1 VTPARRS
8 GSDRGE
14 RFRPS
19 YASLR
24 GLVGNPDRTVVA
36 VALAGLISC
45 CTLTAIAGRT
55 ARVPGATPP
64 SSWLGLLDRDR
75 GPIPARV
82 GAVEICAVLVLV
94 LAWWCLLKAAR
105 RLRPRVVVA
114 VGTLWAIPITLGP
127 PLLSLDAYSYIAQG
141 RLAALGIDPY
151 VSPPQVLYSG
161 PWLQGVDPFWR
172 QTLSPYGPFAVLL
185 ERAVALTGSA
195 AAALVLLHLIAFGS
209 LALVTVVVRQF
220 APSNQRSIVLLLTVL
235 NPLVLLQLLGAAHWE
250 ALMVALIAAALLAW
264 QRGHPEAAIA
274 LASAAAAVKLP
285 AGFALA
291 VLLMLHVLGG
301 SRGRRLQ
308 RTATGALAAV
318 APWLLLSLFVPNALG
333 FLGALG
339 APLSGWTA
347 YAPTTML
354 AEVVARAWT
363 LTGATAPFHTILSV
377 CQGGGL
383 LVAAGVCCALLA
395 TASRRPAGTTIGLG
409 LLVVALLGPILYP
422 WYVAWGLVPLAL
434 SSRRYDRL
442 LALLS
447 SVMIFMALPGLQ
459 NLGQRVFDLGPLWV
473 LGSAALLIV
482 AVLVVLVSRFGH
494 LRENGSEKLPED
506 AHDGTQWPTWVY
518 IPNSWRP
525 WAATLRRAVSMAR
538 LRTGTLREKFAAE
551 RKDVGVPDERTL
563 VRRVDHH
570 HVAADLK
577 TAAMAGLAGATKG
590 DQITR
595 VQGAERDLTGLV
607 PLAYSPSPTQWPGP
621 YIGVG
626 DRFGI
631 RDLAR

>member
-1 VTPARRS
+1 VTPARRARS
-8 GSDRGE
+8 GLGRGE
-14 RFRPS
+14 RSGPS

-45 CTLTAIAGRT
+45 CALAAIAGRT

-64 SSWLGLLDRDR
+64 SSWLGLLDRVR

-82 GAVEICAVLVLV
+82 GAVEICAVMVLV

-114 VGTLWAIPITLGP
+114 VGMLWAIPITLGP

-151 VSPPQVLYSG
+151 VSPPAVLYNGS
-161 PWLQGVDPFWR
+161 WLQGVDPFWR

-195 AAALVLLHLIAFGS
+195 VVALVLLHLLAFGC
-209 LALVTVVVRQF
+209 LAFVTVVVRQF
-220 APSNQRSIVLLLTVL
+220 APSSQRSIVLLLTVL

-250 ALMVALIAAALLAW
+250 ALLVALLAAALLAW

-274 LASAAAAVKLP
+274 LASTAAAVKLP

-291 VLLMLHVLGG
+291 VLLLLNILAGPP
-301 SRGRRLQ
+301 GRRLR
-308 RTATGALAAV
+308 RTATGALAAA
-318 APWLLLSLFVPNALG
+318 APWVLLSLFVPNALG
-333 FLGALG
+333 FVSALG

-347 YAPTTML
+347 YAPTTLL
-354 AEVVARAWT
+354 AEGVSRAWV
-363 LTGATAPFHTILSV
+363 LTGGAAPFHMILTV
-377 CQGGGL
+377 CRAGGVL
-383 LVAAGVCCALLA
+383 LAAGVCCALLA
-395 TASRRPAGTTIGLG
+395 TAARRPAGTTIGLG

-422 WYVAWGLVPLAL
+422 WYLAWGLVPLAL

-447 SVMIFMALPGLQ
+447 SVLIFMALPGLQ
-459 NLGQRVFDLGPLWV
+459 NLGQRFLELGPLWA

-482 AVLVVLVSRFGH
+482 AVAVALVSRFGH
-494 LRENGSEKLPED
+494 LRERGQEQPPQD
-506 AHDGTQWPTWVY
+506 AHNGAQWRTWINV
-518 IPNSWRP
+518 PNSGRP
-525 WAATLRRAVSMAR
+525 WGATLRRAVSMAR
-538 LRTGTLREKFAAE
+538 LRTVALREGVAAE
-551 RKDVGVPDERTL
+551 RVDVVVTDE
-563 VRRVDHH
+563 
-570 HVAADLK
+570 
-577 TAAMAGLAGATKG
+577 GGAQR
-590 DQITR
+590 DQ
-595 VQGAERDLTGLV
+595 AGLV
-607 PLAYSPSPTQWPGP
+607 PLVSRVVRMVHPARAHAIGVIFDESQELASSPPQWPGP
-621 YIGVG
+621 RMGLG
-626 DRFGI
+626 DRYGI
-631 RDLAR
+631 RDAAR

>member
-1 VTPARRS
+1 VTPAGPSRS
-8 GSDRGE
+8 GLGRGE
-14 RFRPS
+14 RSGLS

-45 CTLTAIAGRT
+45 CTLAAVAGRT

-64 SSWLGLLDRDR
+64 SSWLGLLDRVR

-82 GAVEICAVLVLV
+82 GAVEICAVMVLV

-114 VGTLWAIPITLGP
+114 VGMLWAIPITLGP

-151 VSPPQVLYSG
+151 VSPPAVLYNGS
-161 PWLQGVDPFWR
+161 WLQGVDPFWR

-195 AAALVLLHLIAFGS
+195 VVALVLLHLLAFGC
-209 LALVTVVVRQF
+209 LAFVTVVVRQF
-220 APSNQRSIVLLLTVL
+220 APSSQRSIVLLLTVL

-250 ALMVALIAAALLAW
+250 ALLVALLAAALLAW

-274 LASAAAAVKLP
+274 LASTAAAVKLP

-291 VLLMLHVLGG
+291 VLLLLNILAGPP
-301 SRGRRLQ
+301 GRRLR
-308 RTATGALAAV
+308 RTATGALAAA
-318 APWLLLSLFVPNALG
+318 APWVLLSLFVPNALG
-333 FLGALG
+333 FVSALG

-347 YAPTTML
+347 YAPTTLL
-354 AEVVARAWT
+354 AEGVARAWV
-363 LTGATAPFHTILSV
+363 LTGGAAPFHMILTV
-377 CQGGGL
+377 CRAGGVL
-383 LVAAGVCCALLA
+383 LAAGVCCALLA
-395 TASRRPAGTTIGLG
+395 TAARRPAGTTIGLG

-422 WYVAWGLVPLAL
+422 WYLAWGLVPLAL

-459 NLGQRVFDLGPLWV
+459 NLGERFLTLGPLWA

-482 AVLVVLVSRFGH
+482 AVAVALVSRFGH
-494 LRENGSEKLPED
+494 LRERGQEQPPED
-506 AHDGTQWPTWVY
+506 AHDGAQWRTWIRV
-518 IPNSWRP
+518 PNSGRP
-525 WAATLRRAVSMAR
+525 WGATLRRAASMTR
-538 LRTGTLREKFAAE
+538 LRTVALREGVAAE
-551 RKDVGVPDERTL
+551 RVDVVVTDE
-563 VRRVDHH
+563 
-570 HVAADLK
+570 
-577 TAAMAGLAGATKG
+577 G
-590 DQITR
+590 
-595 VQGAERDLTGLV
+595 GAERDQAGLV
-607 PLAYSPSPTQWPGP
+607 PLVSRVVRMVHPARAHANGVIFDESQELASSPPQWPGP
-621 YIGVG
+621 RMGLG
-626 DRFGI
+626 DRYGI
-631 RDLAR
+631 RDAAR